1 MKKILVLSYFF
12 PPCTQ
17 TASNRVL
24 GIVSHLKGLGYH
36 PIVVTREW
44 DVPLSM
50 PKDTLVSSG
59 TNIRHVENELYEAYY
74 LPYKSSFRDR
84 IYIKSEKILFYK
96 YFSKLLTFFMSF
108 LELISYKFIPYSNLY
123 TFSKQLIKNDSE
135 INCVFISANPYMLF
149 KFGYLL
155 NKTTKI
161 SWIADYR
168 DAWTTNSMSKKERNI
183 YKLLYFFYRR
193 FEKKWVSTSSF
204 FTTVSEK
211 YVHNIGQLISKPGF
225 YIYNGLN
232 DFSNKNQPDKQDRQF
247 IRVLYA
253 GTIYK
258 NQDVESLLKNV
269 YEMNQ
274 SLTLKIGLSFVGV
287 SFNSAQQARI
297 ANSIYFTEHIK
308 LYPWLSKSELN
319 KMIEE
324 TDLLLMLSYKGYDG
338 IPTSK
343 LFEYL
348 SYHKPIILY
357 PTDNG
362 LLAHILSEVGTH
374 HILQSDKDLIEILT
388 AYSNNYNEAFQ
399 KFSVY
404 ENNLD
409 KYLTINQVKRLVTKI
424 NTII

>member
-50 PKDTLVSSG
+50 PKDTLISSG
-59 TNIRHVENELYEAYY
+59 TNIRHVENELYETYY

-84 IYIKSEKILFYK
+84 IYIKSEKILFFR

-108 LELISYKFIPYSNLY
+108 LELISNKFIPYSSLY

-135 INCVFISANPYMLF
+135 IKCVFISANPYVLF

-161 SWIADYR
+161 PWIADYR
-168 DAWTTNSMSKKERNI
+168 DAWTTNTMAKNERFL
-183 YKLLYFFYRR
+183 YKILYSFHKS
-193 FEKKWVSTSSF
+193 FEKKWVSTASF
-204 FTTVSEK
+204 FTTVSET
-211 YVHNIGQLISKPGF
+211 YVQDIGQLISIPGI
-225 YIYNGLN
+225 YLYNGFNEYRENNFVEFTEKKTL
-232 DFSNKNQPDKQDRQF
+232 K
-247 IRVLYA
+247 ILYS
-253 GTIYK
+253 GTIYS

-269 YEMNQ
+269 YELN
-274 SLTLKIGLSFVGV
+274 LLLDNKVELSFVGV
-287 SFNSAQQARI
+287 GYNELQKARI
-297 ANSIYFTEHIK
+297 VRSIYFTEYIK
-308 LYPWLSKSELN
+308 VYSWLSKSELHT
-319 KMIEE
+319 MIESS
-324 TDLLLMLSYKGYDG
+324 DLLLLLSYKGYDG

-348 SYHKPIILY
+348 SYGKPILLY
-357 PTDNG
+357 PSDNG
-362 LLAHILSEVGTH
+362 LLEKILTEVGSH
-374 HILQSDKDLIEILT
+374 HIIKSDKELLDLLSLYLENC
-388 AYSNNYNEAFQ
+388 YDQYQ
-399 KFSVY
+399 KFFMHR
-404 ENNLD
+404 EKLD
-409 KYLTINQVKRLVTKI
+409 NYLTINQVKRLVTKI
-424 NTII
+424 NSTL